1 MEPENQQNSIPS
13 PNDISHD
20 PGKMFVGGLSWQTAP
35 EGLRDYFSKF
45 GDITEVMVMKDPT
58 TRRSRGFGF
67 VTFAEPSS
75 VDKVLANGPH
85 ELDGKKID
93 PKVAFPKRA
102 HPKMVTRTK
111 KVFVGGLSA
120 PTTLDDVKNY
130 FQQFGRIEDA
140 MLMFDK
146 QTNRHRGFGFVTF
159 ENEDVV
165 DKVCEI
171 HFHEINNKMVE
182 CKKAQPKEVMMP
194 NNVARGRG
202 AGRGTYD
209 LVWPLGALTDAGFAA
224 YGYGRGG
231 YPGYPGFGYPFAG
244 FPGYS
249 YFPSPTTAD
258 HQATA
263 FYADAYTAAPAPPAA
278 IASHVTNV
286 TRSEPSP
293 VPLTNPPVKRDH
305 YPHHHTGENHAL
317 DRASIVN
324 SIQPLVCLL
333 ELNGQQTS
341 PPLLTQALS
350 VINNYG
356 PQGFAAPTS
365 PANSRGFPATNSPG
379 PIDLYS
385 SSQDSV
391 GYVQA
396 TSPQP
401 SGFPPIAG
409 PLIAAA
415 FTNGYH

>member
-1 MEPENQQNSIPS
+1 MIMETDSQQSNSAS
-13 PNDISHD
+13 PNEAAHD
-20 PGKMFVGGLSWQTAP
+20 PGKMFIGGLSWQTAP
-35 EGLRDYFSKF
+35 EGLREYFSKF

-67 VTFAEPSS
+67 VTFSDPAS

-93 PKVAFPKRA
+93 PKIAFPKRA
-102 HPKMVTRTK
+102 HPKDGPHESLALVLDGKINNYFAYAPLFVEMVTRTK

-120 PTTLDDVKNY
+120 PTTLEDVKNY

-202 AGRGTYD
+202 AE
-209 LVWPLGALTDAGFAA
+209 LVWPLGALTEAGFPA

-244 FPGYS
+244 SAAGFGLFAFPAAS
-249 YFPSPTTAD
+249 VAD
-258 HQATA
+258 HQVAA
-263 FYADAYTAAPAPPAA
+263 FYAPEFCAAAP
-278 IASHVTNV
+278 N
-286 TRSEPSP
+286 PSP
-293 VPLTNPPVKRDH
+293 PSSAGSVP
-305 YPHHHTGENHAL
+305 A
-317 DRASIVN
+317 
-324 SIQPLVCLL
+324 IQQDSSAIHESQV

-350 VINNYG
+350 
-356 PQGFAAPTS
+356 
-365 PANSRGFPATNSPG
+365 ANGRTFPAANSPG
-379 PIDLYS
+379 PMDMYS

-391 GYVQA
+391 SYVQA

-401 SGFPPIAG
+401 SGFPPLTVSMG
-409 PLIAAA
+409 PLMAAA